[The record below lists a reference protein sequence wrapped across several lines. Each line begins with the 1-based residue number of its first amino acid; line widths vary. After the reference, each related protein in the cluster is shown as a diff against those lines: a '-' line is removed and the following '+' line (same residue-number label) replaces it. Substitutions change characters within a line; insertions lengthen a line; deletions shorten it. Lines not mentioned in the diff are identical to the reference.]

1 MTGSA
6 TTEVVQKVSPHKV
19 AVVGAGW
26 AGLSAAL
33 TLHRAGC
40 DVTVFEAARIVGG
53 RARRVQDPALGA
65 IDNGQH
71 LMLGAYSDTLALVR
85 ELNPD
90 TDLNALLLRQ
100 PLHVESLDGTLCLR
114 AARLPAPLHTVAGL
128 LTARG
133 ISIGDRLAAL
143 RMMAKLRAGGW
154 RVPARTRTVAELLES
169 HQQSRTLCDRLWDP
183 LCLAAMNTPA
193 SMASAQ
199 IFLNVL
205 RDSMGADAPAGDF
218 VLARTD
224 LSRLWPEAAAR
235 QVRVETGKRVHHV
248 VPEADQVRIDGTP
261 FDACVLAVPAYA
273 AASLLDSAADVTGLA
288 AWRQALGSF
297 SYRRIAT
304 VTLRLEGP
312 WTLPRPIMLLQCDPA
327 SGDHGQ
333 WAIDR
338 SATLLL
344 APSPAEISVVISDA
358 SHDLPAGDD
367 TLAAQVAQQLRRQA
381 ARRGSLAPMPATV
394 AHRVIIEKRATFDC
408 TQDQVRPPNRTP
420 FQRVWVAGDWTDTGY
435 PAVLEGA
442 VRSGMT
448 AARNV
453 LKSAFKSA
461 VD

>member
-6 TTEVVQKVSPHKV
+6 TTAAVHHVRPHRI
-19 AVVGAGW
+19 AIVGAGW

-33 TLHRAGC
+33 TLQRAGC
-40 DVTVFEAARIVGG
+40 DVTVFEAARVVGG
-53 RARRVQDPALGA
+53 RARRVHDPVLGA

-85 ELNPD
+85 DLNPD

-100 PLHVESLDGTLCLR
+100 PLHVESLDGALRLR

-133 ISIGDRLAAL
+133 ISIGDRFAAL
-143 RMMAKLRAGGW
+143 RMMAKLKTGGW
-154 RVPARTRTVAELLES
+154 IAPGDTRTVESLLDL
-169 HQQSRTLCDRLWDP
+169 HQQSGALCDLLWNP

-224 LSRLWPEAAAR
+224 LSRLWPEAVAR
-235 QVRVETGKRVHHV
+235 HVRVLTGQRIHRVVPEDDQVRV
-248 VPEADQVRIDGTP
+248 DGTP
-261 FDACVLAVPAYA
+261 FDACVLAVPAYTA
-273 AASLLDSAADVTGLA
+273 VGLLQSAADIPGLA
-288 AWRQALGSF
+288 PWRKALESF

-304 VTLRLEGP
+304 VTLRLERP
-312 WTLPRPIMLLQCDPA
+312 WKLPRPIMLLQCDPA

-338 SATLLL
+338 SATLRP
-344 APSPAEISVVISDA
+344 APLPAEIAVVISDA
-358 SHDLPAGDD
+358 SHDLPAGHD
-367 TLAAQVAQQLRRQA
+367 TLATQVARQLRQQA
-381 ARRGSLAPMPATV
+381 ARRGGSLPPMPDTV

-408 TQDQVRPPNRTP
+408 TPDQFRPPNRTP
-420 FQRVWVAGDWTDTGY
+420 LQRVWVAGDWTETGY

-442 VRSGMT
+442 VRSGMA
-448 AARNV
+448 AARA
-453 LKSAFKSA
+453 LLGRDF
-461 VD
+461 